1 VTGSVVAVTVLAALI
16 VALTWLR
23 LGRRSRSPVPHWH
36 LILGVLGVLVWGT
49 FLAAPA
55 STTAGGDLVGVIGL
69 GLWWLVAIVG
79 LLILARWR
87 RPASRGRRVGRHAGV
102 GGPDRWS
109 QGPWLSILAHGGM
122 VVCVVIMTWA
132 YLTQKV

>member
-1 VTGSVVAVTVLAALI
+1 VTALVVAVTVLAALI

-23 LGRRSRSPVPHWH
+23 LRGRAGGTVRWH
-36 LILGVLGVLVWGT
+36 LILGVLGVVVWGT

-55 STTAGGDLVGVIGL
+55 SSTAGGDLVGVVGL
-69 GLWWLVAIVG
+69 GFWWLVAIVG

-87 RPASRGRRVGRHAGV
+87 RPAARGRRVGRHAGV

>member
-1 VTGSVVAVTVLAALI
+1 VTALVVAVTVLAALI

-23 LGRRSRSPVPHWH
+23 LRRRAGAPVRWH
-36 LILGVLGVLVWGT
+36 LILGVLGVVVWGT

-55 STTAGGDLVGVIGL
+55 SSTAGGDLVGVVGL
-69 GLWWLVAIVG
+69 GFWWLVAIVG

-87 RPASRGRRVGRHAGV
+87 RPAAGGRRVGRHAGV
-102 GGPDRWS
+102 GGPERWS

-122 VVCVVIMTWA
+122 VVCVAIMTWA
-132 YLTQKV
+132 YVTQKV